1 MQTSKARIIL
11 IAAVLGVLVP
21 SLPLSVH
28 AQPGTVLARFPLPQ
42 RTAAPEYFPVGA
54 AFDGQN
60 LWYSDP
66 SDTQPD
72 IFQTT
77 TSGTLLRVLPL
88 IQGVGSAGALAWD
101 GTNLWVA
108 SFEPQGRSG
117 FNSRLWEVSVGST
130 PTLLKTIEL
139 NDILRPDDECA
150 IIDGLAFDASSNT
163 LWFSPDAGC
172 GPHNTFCQVGHVY
185 QIDLSGN
192 LVSRLEFPFAISGD
206 EVVGNNLYIVQR
218 CTSPSTIPH
227 IIYKTT
233 FNGQIISGFP
243 LATLVPGHVTTAED
257 IAFDPVT
264 FSTQAHCA
272 LWANERTGISNPT
285 VAMTAYEIDCP

>member
-1 MQTSKARIIL
+1 M
-11 IAAVLGVLVP
+11 
-21 SLPLSVH
+21 
-28 AQPGTVLARFPLPQ
+28 
-42 RTAAPEYFPVGA
+42 

-66 SDTQPD
+66 SDSQPD

-77 TSGTLLRVLPL
+77 TTGTLLRILPKV
-88 IQGVGSAGALAWD
+88 VGAAGALAWD

-108 SFEPQGRSG
+108 SFEPVGGSRYNGRI
-117 FNSRLWEVSVGST
+117 WQMSVGQN

-139 NDILRPDDECA
+139 NDILQPDNECG
-150 IIDGLAFDASSNT
+150 IIDGLSFDASSNT

-185 QIDLSGN
+185 QIDLSGH

-206 EVVGNNLYIVQR
+206 EIAGNNLYIVQR
-218 CTSPSTIPH
+218 CTSPGTVPH

-233 FNGQIISGFP
+233 KSGQIITGFP
-243 LATLVPGHVTTAED
+243 LATLVSGRVTTAED

-264 FSTQAHCA
+264 FASQGHCA

-285 VAMTAYEIDCP
+285 LALTGYEIDCS